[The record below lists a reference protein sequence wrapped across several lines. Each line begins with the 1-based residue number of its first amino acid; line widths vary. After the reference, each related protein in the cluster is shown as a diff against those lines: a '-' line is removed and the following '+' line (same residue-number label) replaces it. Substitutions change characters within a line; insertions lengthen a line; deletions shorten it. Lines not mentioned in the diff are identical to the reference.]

1 MKILS
6 VRHAALPALLLP
18 LIAAAQAADEQ
29 TMVVTAAPTTVSELD
44 TPAAVSV
51 VNGDEMRQAA
61 PRVNLSESLG
71 AVPGLQV
78 QNRQNYA
85 QDLQL
90 SIRGFGSRSTYGVRG
105 LRIYVDGIPATM
117 PDGQGQTSNID
128 IGSVDTIEVLRGP
141 FSALYGNS
149 SGGVINVTSQT
160 GTQPPTVE
168 ASSYYGSF
176 GTWHY
181 GMKATGAVGDGS
193 HAGDVDYTVS
203 TNRFTTHGYRDHSGA
218 RKNLANA
225 RLGVR
230 INDVSKLTLLLN
242 SVDIKAND
250 AGGLTADEW
259 RDNPRQSPR
268 GDQYNTRKNTRQTQA
283 GLRYERQ
290 LSAQDDLSVMMYA
303 GERETTQF
311 QSIPRAP
318 QLKPSH
324 AGGVID
330 LTRHYQGID
339 TRLTHRGEL
348 LVPVTLTAGLDYE
361 NMSERRKGYENFV
374 MVNGAPQYGEQGA
387 LRRNERNLMWNVDP
401 YLQTQWQLTDKLS
414 LDAGVRYSSVWFDSN
429 DYYIT
434 PGNGDDSGDA
444 SYHKWL
450 PAGSLKYAL
459 TDAWNVYLSAGRGFE
474 TPTINEL
481 SYRSDNQSGLNFG
494 LKPSTNDT
502 VEIGSKTRI
511 GNGLFTAAL
520 FQTNTDNEIVVDS
533 SSGGR
538 TSYKNAGKTRRQG
551 VELGLDQQFGES
563 WRLKAAWTWLDAT
576 YRTNV
581 CDDASCN
588 GNRIPG
594 IARNMGYASFGY
606 QPEQGWYAGSDI
618 RYMSDIMANDENTAK
633 APSWT
638 VVGLTTGYKWS
649 YGRMDMDLFGRID
662 NLFDRE
668 YVGSVIVNESNGRY
682 YEPAPGRNYGI
693 GMTPAWRF
701 KNRPPPPPMPLAIGG
716 RSAFPGRLFHRQ
728 ADTRQRPALDTP
740 PPS

>member
-1 MKILS
+1 
-6 VRHAALPALLLP
+6 
-18 LIAAAQAADEQ
+18 
-29 TMVVTAAPTTVSELD
+29 MVVTAAPTTVSELD

-511 GNGLFTAAL
+511 GNGLLTAAL
-520 FQTNTDNEIVVDS
+520 FQTDTDNEIVVDS

-551 VELGLDQQFGES
+551 MELGLDQQFGES

-581 CDDASCN
+581 CGDASCN

-649 YGRMDMDLFGRID
+649 YGRMDMDLFGRVD

-693 GMTPAWRF
+693 GLNLAWRF
-701 KNRPPPPPMPLAIGG
+701 E
-716 RSAFPGRLFHRQ
+716 
-728 ADTRQRPALDTP
+728 
-740 PPS
+740 

>member
-18 LIAAAQAADEQ
+18 LIAAAQTADEQ

-44 TPAAVSV
+44 IPAAVSV

-330 LTRHYQGID
+330 LARHYQGID

-502 VEIGSKTRI
+502 VEIGSKTRL
-511 GNGLFTAAL
+511 GNGLLTAAL

-551 VELGLDQQFGES
+551 MELGLDQQFGES

-649 YGRMDMDLFGRID
+649 YGRMDMDLFGRVD

-693 GMTPAWRF
+693 GLNLAWRF
-701 KNRPPPPPMPLAIGG
+701 E
-716 RSAFPGRLFHRQ
+716 
-728 ADTRQRPALDTP
+728 
-740 PPS
+740 

>member
-551 VELGLDQQFGES
+551 MELGLDQQFGES

-649 YGRMDMDLFGRID
+649 YGRM
-662 NLFDRE
+662 
-668 YVGSVIVNESNGRY
+668 
-682 YEPAPGRNYGI
+682 
-693 GMTPAWRF
+693 
-701 KNRPPPPPMPLAIGG
+701 
-716 RSAFPGRLFHRQ
+716 
-728 ADTRQRPALDTP
+728 
-740 PPS
+740 

>member
-1 MKILS
+1 M
-6 VRHAALPALLLP
+6 RHAALPALLLP

-128 IGSVDTIEVLRGP
+128 IGSVDTLEVLRGP

-268 GDQYNTRKNTRQTQA
+268 GDQYNTRKDTRQTQA

-290 LSAQDDLSVMMYA
+290 LSVQDDLSVMMYA
-303 GERETTQF
+303 GERETTQY

-401 YLQTQWQLTDKLS
+401 YLQTQWQLTAKLS

-481 SYRSDNQSGLNFG
+481 SYRADNQSGLNFG

-511 GNGLFTAAL
+511 GNGLLTAAL
-520 FQTNTDNEIVVDS
+520 FQTDTDNEIVVDS

-551 VELGLDQQFGES
+551 MELGLDQQFGES

-581 CDDASCN
+581 CGDASCN

-649 YGRMDMDLFGRID
+649 YGRMDMDLFGRVD

-693 GMTPAWRF
+693 GLNLAWRF
-701 KNRPPPPPMPLAIGG
+701 E
-716 RSAFPGRLFHRQ
+716 
-728 ADTRQRPALDTP
+728 
-740 PPS
+740 

>member
-6 VRHAALPALLLP
+6 VRHVALPTLLLP

-551 VELGLDQQFGES
+551 MELGLDQQFGES

-633 APSWT
+633 VPSWT

-693 GMTPAWRF
+693 GLNLAWRF
-701 KNRPPPPPMPLAIGG
+701 E
-716 RSAFPGRLFHRQ
+716 
-728 ADTRQRPALDTP
+728 
-740 PPS
+740 

>member
-511 GNGLFTAAL
+511 GNGLLTAAL
-520 FQTNTDNEIVVDS
+520 FQTDTDNEIVVDS

-551 VELGLDQQFGES
+551 MELGLDQQFGES

-576 YRTNV
+576 YRTKV
-581 CDDASCN
+581 CGDASCN

-649 YGRMDMDLFGRID
+649 YGRMDMDLFGRVD

-693 GMTPAWRF
+693 GLNLAWRF
-701 KNRPPPPPMPLAIGG
+701 E
-716 RSAFPGRLFHRQ
+716 
-728 ADTRQRPALDTP
+728 
-740 PPS
+740 

>member
-6 VRHAALPALLLP
+6 VRHVALPALLLP

-551 VELGLDQQFGES
+551 MELGLDQQFGES

-581 CDDASCN
+581 CDEASCN

-693 GMTPAWRF
+693 GLNLAWRF
-701 KNRPPPPPMPLAIGG
+701 E
-716 RSAFPGRLFHRQ
+716 
-728 ADTRQRPALDTP
+728 
-740 PPS
+740 

>member
-18 LIAAAQAADEQ
+18 LIAAAQTADEQ

-511 GNGLFTAAL
+511 GNGLLTAAL
-520 FQTNTDNEIVVDS
+520 FQTDTDNEIVVDS

-551 VELGLDQQFGES
+551 MELGLDQQFGES

-581 CDDASCN
+581 CGDASCN

-649 YGRMDMDLFGRID
+649 YGRMDMDLFGRVD

-693 GMTPAWRF
+693 GLNLAWRF
-701 KNRPPPPPMPLAIGG
+701 E
-716 RSAFPGRLFHRQ
+716 
-728 ADTRQRPALDTP
+728 
-740 PPS
+740 

>member
-551 VELGLDQQFGES
+551 MELGLDQQFGES

-682 YEPAPGRNYGI
+682 YEPAPGSNYGI
-693 GMTPAWRF
+693 GLNLAWRF
-701 KNRPPPPPMPLAIGG
+701 E
-716 RSAFPGRLFHRQ
+716 
-728 ADTRQRPALDTP
+728 
-740 PPS
+740 

>member
-18 LIAAAQAADEQ
+18 LIAAAQTADEQ

-51 VNGDEMRQAA
+51 VNGDVMRQAA

-502 VEIGSKTRI
+502 VEIGSKTRL
-511 GNGLFTAAL
+511 GNGLLTAAL

-551 VELGLDQQFGES
+551 MELGLDQQFGES

-649 YGRMDMDLFGRID
+649 YGRMDMDLFGRVD

-693 GMTPAWRF
+693 GLNLAWRF
-701 KNRPPPPPMPLAIGG
+701 E
-716 RSAFPGRLFHRQ
+716 
-728 ADTRQRPALDTP
+728 
-740 PPS
+740 

>member
-551 VELGLDQQFGES
+551 MELGLDQQFGES

-594 IARNMGYASFGY
+594 IARKMGYASFGY

-693 GMTPAWRF
+693 GLNLAWRF
-701 KNRPPPPPMPLAIGG
+701 E
-716 RSAFPGRLFHRQ
+716 
-728 ADTRQRPALDTP
+728 
-740 PPS
+740 

>member
-290 LSAQDDLSVMMYA
+290 LSAQDDLSVMMCA

-551 VELGLDQQFGES
+551 MELGLDQQFGES

-693 GMTPAWRF
+693 GLNLAWRF
-701 KNRPPPPPMPLAIGG
+701 E
-716 RSAFPGRLFHRQ
+716 
-728 ADTRQRPALDTP
+728 
-740 PPS
+740 

>member
-176 GTWHY
+176 GSWHY

-203 TNRFTTHGYRDHSGA
+203 TNRFTTHGYRDHSCA

-551 VELGLDQQFGES
+551 MELGLDQQFGES

-693 GMTPAWRF
+693 GLNLAWRF
-701 KNRPPPPPMPLAIGG
+701 E
-716 RSAFPGRLFHRQ
+716 
-728 ADTRQRPALDTP
+728 
-740 PPS
+740 

>member
-1 MKILS
+1 MKIIAMRT
-6 VRHAALPALLLP
+6 VALPALLLP
-18 LIAAAQAADEQ
+18 LVANVHASTNDEQ
-29 TMVVTAAPTTVSELD
+29 TMVVTATPTAVSELD

-51 VNGDEMRQAA
+51 VNGDDMRQAA
-61 PRVNLSESLG
+61 PRINLSESLG

-105 LRIYVDGIPATM
+105 LRLYVDGIPATM

-128 IGSVDTIEVLRGP
+128 IGSIDSLEVLRGP

-149 SGGVINVTSQT
+149 SGGVINVNTQT
-160 GTQPPTVE
+160 GSQPPTIE

-181 GMKATGAVGDGS
+181 GLKATGAVGDGTQ
-193 HAGDVDYTVS
+193 AGDVDYTVS
-203 TNRFTTHGYRDHSGA
+203 TNRFTTHGSRDHSGA

-225 RLGVR
+225 KLGVR
-230 INDVSKLTLLLN
+230 INDVSKLTLLFN

-250 AGGLTADEW
+250 PGGLSYEEW
-259 RDNPRQSPR
+259 QNNPRQSPR
-268 GDQYNTRKNTRQTQA
+268 GDQYNTRKTVKQTQA

-290 LSAQDDLSVMMYA
+290 LSQQDDLSVMMYA
-303 GERETTQF
+303 GERETTQY
-311 QSIPRAP
+311 QSIPMAP

-324 AGGVID
+324 SGGVID

-339 TRLTHRGEL
+339 TRWTHRGEL
-348 LVPVTLTAGLDYE
+348 LVPVTFTTGLDYE
-361 NMSERRKGYENFV
+361 NMSERRKGYENYV
-374 MVNGAPQYGEQGA
+374 LVNGAPQYGEQGN
-387 LRRNERNLMWNVDP
+387 LRRNERNLMWNLDP
-401 YLQTQWQLTDKLS
+401 YLQTQWQLTDRLTF
-414 LDAGVRYSSVWFDSN
+414 DAGIRYSSVWFDSN
-429 DYYIT
+429 DYYVT
-434 PGNGDDSGDA
+434 PGNSDDSGDA

-450 PAGSLKYAL
+450 PAGSLKYAV
-459 TDAWNVYLSAGRGFE
+459 TDAWNIYLSAGRGFE

-481 SYRSDNQSGLNFG
+481 SYRSGNQSGLNFD
-494 LKPSTNDT
+494 LKPSTNET

-520 FQTNTDNEIVVDS
+520 FQTDTDNEIVVDS

-551 VELGLDQQFGES
+551 MELGLDQQFGDS
-563 WRLKAAWTWLDAT
+563 WKLKAAWTWLDAT

-581 CDDASCN
+581 CGSSDCN

-618 RYMSDIMANDENTAK
+618 RYMGDIMANDANTAK

-649 YGRMDMDLFGRID
+649 YGKMDMDLFGRVD
-662 NLFDRE
+662 NLFDRT

-682 YEPAPGRNYGI
+682 YEPAPGRNFGI
-693 GMTPAWRF
+693 GMNLAWRF
-701 KNRPPPPPMPLAIGG
+701 E
-716 RSAFPGRLFHRQ
+716 
-728 ADTRQRPALDTP
+728 
-740 PPS
+740 

>member
-1 MKILS
+1 M
-6 VRHAALPALLLP
+6 RHAALPALLLP

-551 VELGLDQQFGES
+551 MELGLDQQFGES

-618 RYMSDIMANDENTAK
+618 RYMSDIMANDESTAK

-693 GMTPAWRF
+693 GLNLAWRF
-701 KNRPPPPPMPLAIGG
+701 E
-716 RSAFPGRLFHRQ
+716 
-728 ADTRQRPALDTP
+728 
-740 PPS
+740 

>member
-6 VRHAALPALLLP
+6 VRHVALPALLLP

-551 VELGLDQQFGES
+551 MELGLDQQFGES

-668 YVGSVIVNESNGRY
+668 YVGLSSLTSLTGVTTSLPRDVTT
-682 YEPAPGRNYGI
+682 A
-693 GMTPAWRF
+693 
-701 KNRPPPPPMPLAIGG
+701 
-716 RSAFPGRLFHRQ
+716 SA
-728 ADTRQRPALDTP
+728 
-740 PPS
+740 

>member
-551 VELGLDQQFGES
+551 MELGLDQQFGES

-594 IARNMGYASFGY
+594 TARNMGYASFGY

-693 GMTPAWRF
+693 GLNLAWRF
-701 KNRPPPPPMPLAIGG
+701 E
-716 RSAFPGRLFHRQ
+716 
-728 ADTRQRPALDTP
+728 
-740 PPS
+740 

>member
-268 GDQYNTRKNTRQTQA
+268 GAQYKNRNNTRQTQA
-283 GLRYERQ
+283 RQRDERQ
-290 LSAQDDLSVMMYA
+290 LSAQDAISVLIYA

-551 VELGLDQQFGES
+551 MELGLDQQFGES

-693 GMTPAWRF
+693 GLNLAWRF
-701 KNRPPPPPMPLAIGG
+701 E
-716 RSAFPGRLFHRQ
+716 
-728 ADTRQRPALDTP
+728 
-740 PPS
+740 

>member
-6 VRHAALPALLLP
+6 VRHVALPALLLP
-18 LIAAAQAADEQ
+18 LIAAAQAVDEQ

-259 RDNPRQSPR
+259 RNNPRQSPR
-268 GDQYNTRKNTRQTQA
+268 GNQYNTRKNTRQTQA

-551 VELGLDQQFGES
+551 MELGLDQQFGES

-693 GMTPAWRF
+693 GLNLAWRF
-701 KNRPPPPPMPLAIGG
+701 E
-716 RSAFPGRLFHRQ
+716 
-728 ADTRQRPALDTP
+728 
-740 PPS
+740 

>member
-551 VELGLDQQFGES
+551 MELGLDQQFGES
-563 WRLKAAWTWLDAT
+563 WRLKAAWAWLDAT

-693 GMTPAWRF
+693 GMNLAWRF
-701 KNRPPPPPMPLAIGG
+701 E
-716 RSAFPGRLFHRQ
+716 
-728 ADTRQRPALDTP
+728 
-740 PPS
+740 

>member
-18 LIAAAQAADEQ
+18 LIAAAQTADEQ

-268 GDQYNTRKNTRQTQA
+268 GDQYNTRKNTQQTQA

-502 VEIGSKTRI
+502 VEIGSKTRL
-511 GNGLFTAAL
+511 GNGLLTAAL

-551 VELGLDQQFGES
+551 MELGLDQQFGES

-649 YGRMDMDLFGRID
+649 YGRMDMDLFGRVD

-693 GMTPAWRF
+693 GLNLAWRF
-701 KNRPPPPPMPLAIGG
+701 E
-716 RSAFPGRLFHRQ
+716 
-728 ADTRQRPALDTP
+728 
-740 PPS
+740 

>member
-29 TMVVTAAPTTVSELD
+29 TMVVTAAPTMVSELD

-551 VELGLDQQFGES
+551 MELGLDQQFGES

-649 YGRMDMDLFGRID
+649 YGKMDMDLFGRID

-693 GMTPAWRF
+693 GLNLAWRF
-701 KNRPPPPPMPLAIGG
+701 E
-716 RSAFPGRLFHRQ
+716 
-728 ADTRQRPALDTP
+728 
-740 PPS
+740 

>member
-6 VRHAALPALLLP
+6 VRHVALPALLLP

-538 TSYKNAGKTRRQG
+538 TSYKNAGKTRHQG
-551 VELGLDQQFGES
+551 MELGLDQQFGES

-693 GMTPAWRF
+693 GLNLAWRF
-701 KNRPPPPPMPLAIGG
+701 E
-716 RSAFPGRLFHRQ
+716 
-728 ADTRQRPALDTP
+728 
-740 PPS
+740 

>member
-502 VEIGSKTRI
+502 VEIGSKTRF
-511 GNGLFTAAL
+511 GNGLLTAAL
-520 FQTNTDNEIVVDS
+520 FQTDTDNEIVVDS

-551 VELGLDQQFGES
+551 MELGLDQQFGES

-581 CDDASCN
+581 CGDASCN

-649 YGRMDMDLFGRID
+649 YGRMDMDLFGRVD

-693 GMTPAWRF
+693 GLNLAWRF
-701 KNRPPPPPMPLAIGG
+701 E
-716 RSAFPGRLFHRQ
+716 
-728 ADTRQRPALDTP
+728 
-740 PPS
+740 

>member
-414 LDAGVRYSSVWFDSN
+414 LDAGVRYSSAWFDSN

-551 VELGLDQQFGES
+551 MELGLDQQFGES

-693 GMTPAWRF
+693 GLNLAWRF
-701 KNRPPPPPMPLAIGG
+701 E
-716 RSAFPGRLFHRQ
+716 
-728 ADTRQRPALDTP
+728 
-740 PPS
+740 

>member
-71 AVPGLQV
+71 AAPGLQV

-551 VELGLDQQFGES
+551 MELGLDQQFGES

-693 GMTPAWRF
+693 GLNLAWRF
-701 KNRPPPPPMPLAIGG
+701 E
-716 RSAFPGRLFHRQ
+716 
-728 ADTRQRPALDTP
+728 
-740 PPS
+740 

>member
-225 RLGVR
+225 RLGVH

-551 VELGLDQQFGES
+551 MELGLDQQFGES

-693 GMTPAWRF
+693 GLNLAWRF
-701 KNRPPPPPMPLAIGG
+701 E
-716 RSAFPGRLFHRQ
+716 
-728 ADTRQRPALDTP
+728 
-740 PPS
+740 

>member
-348 LVPVTLTAGLDYE
+348 LVTVTLTAGLDYE

-551 VELGLDQQFGES
+551 MELGLDQQFGES

-693 GMTPAWRF
+693 GLNLAWRF
-701 KNRPPPPPMPLAIGG
+701 E
-716 RSAFPGRLFHRQ
+716 
-728 ADTRQRPALDTP
+728 
-740 PPS
+740 

>member
-551 VELGLDQQFGES
+551 MELGLDQQFGDS

-693 GMTPAWRF
+693 GLNLAWRF
-701 KNRPPPPPMPLAIGG
+701 E
-716 RSAFPGRLFHRQ
+716 
-728 ADTRQRPALDTP
+728 
-740 PPS
+740 

>member
-374 MVNGAPQYGEQGA
+374 MANGAPQYGEQGA

-551 VELGLDQQFGES
+551 MELGLDQQFGES

-693 GMTPAWRF
+693 GLNLAWRF
-701 KNRPPPPPMPLAIGG
+701 E
-716 RSAFPGRLFHRQ
+716 
-728 ADTRQRPALDTP
+728 
-740 PPS
+740 

>member
-551 VELGLDQQFGES
+551 MELGLDQQFGES

-682 YEPAPGRNYGI
+682 YEPARGRNSGI
-693 GMTPAWRF
+693 GLTLAGRF
-701 KNRPPPPPMPLAIGG
+701 K
-716 RSAFPGRLFHRQ
+716 
-728 ADTRQRPALDTP
+728 
-740 PPS
+740 

>member
-29 TMVVTAAPTTVSELD
+29 TMVVTTAPTTVSELD

-128 IGSVDTIEVLRGP
+128 IGSVDTLEVLRGP

-268 GDQYNTRKNTRQTQA
+268 GDQYNTRKDTRQTQA

-290 LSAQDDLSVMMYA
+290 LSDQDDLSVMMYA
-303 GERETTQF
+303 GERETTQY

-481 SYRSDNQSGLNFG
+481 SYRADNQSGLNFG

-511 GNGLFTAAL
+511 GNGLLTAAL
-520 FQTNTDNEIVVDS
+520 FQTDTDNEIVVDS

-551 VELGLDQQFGES
+551 MELGLDQQFGES

-581 CDDASCN
+581 CGDASCK

-649 YGRMDMDLFGRID
+649 YGRMDMDLFGRVD

-693 GMTPAWRF
+693 GLNLAWRF
-701 KNRPPPPPMPLAIGG
+701 E
-716 RSAFPGRLFHRQ
+716 
-728 ADTRQRPALDTP
+728 
-740 PPS
+740 

>member
-414 LDAGVRYSSVWFDSN
+414 LDAGVRYSPVWFDSN

-551 VELGLDQQFGES
+551 MELGLDQQFG
-563 WRLKAAWTWLDAT
+563 
-576 YRTNV
+576 
-581 CDDASCN
+581 
-588 GNRIPG
+588 
-594 IARNMGYASFGY
+594 
-606 QPEQGWYAGSDI
+606 
-618 RYMSDIMANDENTAK
+618 
-633 APSWT
+633 
-638 VVGLTTGYKWS
+638 
-649 YGRMDMDLFGRID
+649 
-662 NLFDRE
+662 
-668 YVGSVIVNESNGRY
+668 
-682 YEPAPGRNYGI
+682 
-693 GMTPAWRF
+693 
-701 KNRPPPPPMPLAIGG
+701 
-716 RSAFPGRLFHRQ
+716 
-728 ADTRQRPALDTP
+728 
-740 PPS
+740 

>member
-6 VRHAALPALLLP
+6 VRHVALPALLLP

-330 LTRHYQGID
+330 LTRHYLGID

-551 VELGLDQQFGES
+551 MELGLDQQFGES

-693 GMTPAWRF
+693 GLNLAWRF
-701 KNRPPPPPMPLAIGG
+701 E
-716 RSAFPGRLFHRQ
+716 
-728 ADTRQRPALDTP
+728 
-740 PPS
+740 

>member
-551 VELGLDQQFGES
+551 MELGLDQQFGES

-588 GNRIPG
+588 GNCIPG

-693 GMTPAWRF
+693 GLNLAWRF
-701 KNRPPPPPMPLAIGG
+701 E
-716 RSAFPGRLFHRQ
+716 
-728 ADTRQRPALDTP
+728 
-740 PPS
+740 

>member
-494 LKPSTNDT
+494 LKPSTNYT

-551 VELGLDQQFGES
+551 MELGLDQQFGES

-693 GMTPAWRF
+693 GLNLAWRF
-701 KNRPPPPPMPLAIGG
+701 E
-716 RSAFPGRLFHRQ
+716 
-728 ADTRQRPALDTP
+728 
-740 PPS
+740 

>member
-193 HAGDVDYTVS
+193 HAGDVNYTVS

-551 VELGLDQQFGES
+551 MELGLDQQFGES

-693 GMTPAWRF
+693 GLNLAWRF
-701 KNRPPPPPMPLAIGG
+701 E
-716 RSAFPGRLFHRQ
+716 
-728 ADTRQRPALDTP
+728 
-740 PPS
+740 